1 MQQRPN
7 SVLSNAQ
14 LVDIFAEKLNLK
26 PQRKKS
32 LIGNLCFCDSMSED
46 GPSGMWSPK
55 DDYVKGGR
63 LGRDHTLPDVP
74 NHFIR
79 DWMLEQ
85 IDRGENEVEH
95 LNEDEREAARRAVL
109 PDLTGDEVKEYSRI
123 LTKRREDEERAERAA
138 NGIPEAD
145 ATPEEIRKCHLK
157 RIMIRYGLESEEQAE
172 VALKMEDALQAVDNT
187 VDMTPRVRPG
197 VVRNY
202 EKYGPIRRSILFPHL
217 PKHMIPGIE
226 FNLSPP
232 VEIDRDCDQ
241 VRLMIRRFCHF
252 DEDWPRLCYQYSHHD
267 DFGLEVF
274 RSVLGISRQTLTA
287 FLKQKGPE
295 KGEQSMA
302 YQLAWEFFKRRE
314 LLGYPLVI
322 DEELVEIRAGRKN
335 RRAESP
341 RCGNDEAVEDLVIL
355 QANSSDRRSS
365 KRKIDEDQERSDGGR
380 KKSKTMATPSRRSE
394 RLRR

>member
-14 LVDIFAEKLNLK
+14 LVDIFAEKLNLE
-26 PQRKKS
+26 PERKKS

-55 DDYVKGGR
+55 DDFVKGGR

-95 LNEDEREAARRAVL
+95 LNEDEREAARRAIV
-109 PDLTGDEVKEYSRI
+109 PDLTADEVKEYSRI

-138 NGIPEAD
+138 QGIPEAD

-157 RIMIRYGLESEEQAE
+157 RIMIREGLQSEKQAE
-172 VALKMEDALQAVDNT
+172 VVLKLEDALKAVDT
-187 VDMTPRVRPG
+187 HVDLTPRVLPG

-202 EKYGPIRRSILFPHL
+202 EQYGPLRQSVTEPFTGKSARQARLDL
-217 PKHMIPGIE
+217 P
-226 FNLSPP
+226 
-232 VEIDRDCDQ
+232 VQIDRDCDQ
-241 VRLMIRRFCHF
+241 IRLMIRRFCL
-252 DEDWPRLCYQYSHHD
+252 DGLDWPRVYYSHY
-267 DFGLEVF
+267 DFYQLEDF
-274 RSVLGISRQTLTA
+274 RAALQITRQSLAA
-287 FLKQKGPE
+287 FLKKKGPDN
-295 KGEQSMA
+295 GAQSQA
-302 YQLAWEFFKRRE
+302 YQLAWEFFKLRE
-314 LLGYPLVI
+314 LLGCPLVK
-322 DEELVEIRAGRKN
+322 DEERASIIAAWEARKAEKDDGENDEDIEEADHIQANGSN
-335 RRAESP
+335 RRSP
-341 RCGNDEAVEDLVIL
+341 
-355 QANSSDRRSS
+355 
-365 KRKIDEDQERSDGGR
+365 KRKIREQEDCGKGKN
-380 KKSKTMATPSRRSE
+380 KKARTAAIPSRRSE